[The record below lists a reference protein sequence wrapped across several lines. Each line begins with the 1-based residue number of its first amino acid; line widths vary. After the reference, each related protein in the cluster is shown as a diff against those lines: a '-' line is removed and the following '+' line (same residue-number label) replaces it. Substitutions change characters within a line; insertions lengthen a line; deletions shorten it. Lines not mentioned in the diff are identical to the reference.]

1 MSTISK
7 NYCIKRN
14 PTSTNAI
21 ICAVDIGFSLC
32 QTASPKDKINS
43 ERVKYYFCYSLPIL
57 FYRKSFRQKAAN
69 HLIFLV
75 VLNNCVIYKLKSR
88 FIFYVSLTPTTRN
101 LKRTFR
107 LLFYLAKVVR
117 AWQLAK

>member
-88 FIFYVSLTPTTRN
+88 FIFYVSLTPTT
-101 LKRTFR
+101 
-107 LLFYLAKVVR
+107 FYQSASVADWFFLYYKTTG
-117 AWQLAK
+117 